1 MKNTTNQ
8 KFLPLISD
16 SIRMNWDKPALSDH
30 EGGTMLYKDFG
41 REIKKLHL
49 LFETLGIKQGDKIA
63 LCGRN
68 SANWAVTFFASLS
81 YGAVV
86 TTILHDFIGESI
98 EAIVNHSESKVFFV
112 EEFAWSKVKPEAIP
126 NVNTI
131 FLINDFSIIKTQSE
145 ELSKAHDNWEELFSA
160 KYPNGFTADD
170 LNFHDEAPEEMAV
183 LNYTSG
189 TTSAPKGVMVP
200 YRSLWSNTDF
210 AIEMIPFVKNGDG
223 IVCMLPMAHM
233 YGLAFEIL
241 LGIAKG
247 CHIHFLTRVP
257 SPQIIMGAFAKVKPT
272 LVLAVPLIIEKI
284 IQGKVFPEL
293 KKQPTKTLLQIPGL
307 RNIVYKKVNAK
318 LMETFGGQLKEVVI
332 GGAALNKEV
341 GDFLTAI
348 RFPYTVG
355 YGMTECGPL
364 IAYEYWEDYAKESCG
379 KVVSRMEVKIDSED
393 PEKVAGEI
401 LTKGMNVML
410 GYFKNEE
417 ATKATFNNEGWLKT
431 GDLGVIDKKGNIFIK
446 GRSKTMILGASGQNI
461 YPEEIESMINNLDY
475 VAESLVIEEKGKLI
489 ALIFPDLEKMQKGQI
504 TKDQIAQIFDEE
516 LKPLNKRLPNYSKIA
531 QIRVRETEFEKTP
544 KRSIKRFLY
553 QS

>member
-1 MKNTTNQ
+1 MINTNQ
-8 KFLPLISD
+8 KFLPLISE
-16 SIRMNWDKPALSDH
+16 SIRQNWDRPALSDH
-30 EGGTMLYKDFG
+30 EGATLSYRDFG

-49 LFETLGIKQGDKIA
+49 LFEVLGIEKGDKIA

-98 EAIVNHSESKVFFV
+98 EAIVNHSESKVLFI
-112 EEFAWSKVKPEAIP
+112 EEFAWSKVNADAIP
-126 NVNTI
+126 DANTI
-131 FLINDFSIIKTQSE
+131 FLINDFSIIKTASE
-145 ELSKAHDNWEELFSA
+145 ELSQARENWDDLFAA

-170 LNFHDEAPEEMAV
+170 LNFHDESAEEMAV

-189 TTSAPKGVMVP
+189 TTSAPKGVMLP

-210 AIEMIPFVKNGDG
+210 AIEMIPFVSTGDG

-247 CHIHFLTRVP
+247 CHINFLTRVP

-284 IQGKVFPEL
+284 IQGRVFPEL

-307 RNIVYKKVNAK
+307 RNIVYKKVHAK
-318 LMETFGGQLKEVVI
+318 LIDTFGGQVKEVVI

-379 KVVSRMEVKIDSED
+379 KVVSRMEVKIESTD
-393 PEKVAGEI
+393 PQNIPGEI
-401 LTKGMNVML
+401 LTKGTNVML

-417 ATKATFNNEGWLKT
+417 ATKATFNDEGWLKT
-431 GDLGVIDKKGNIFIK
+431 GDLGIMDKKGNIFIK
-446 GRSKTMILGASGQNI
+446 GRSKTMILGPSGQNI

-475 VAESLVIEEKGKLI
+475 VAESLVIEEKGKLV
-489 ALIFPDLEKMQKGQI
+489 ALIFPDQEKMQKESISQDQI
-504 TKDQIAQIFDEE
+504 TAIFEEE

-531 QIRVRETEFEKTP
+531 QIRVRDVEFEKTP

-553 QS
+553 QP

>member
-1 MKNTTNQ
+1 MINTNQ
-8 KFLPLISD
+8 KFLPLISE
-16 SIRMNWDKPALSDH
+16 SIRQNWDRPALSDH
-30 EGGTMLYKDFG
+30 EGATLHYKDFG

-49 LFETLGIKQGDKIA
+49 LFEVLGIEKGDKIA

-98 EAIVNHSESKVFFV
+98 EAIVNHSESKVLFI
-112 EEFAWSKVKPEAIP
+112 EEFALSKINPESIP
-126 NVNTI
+126 NANTI
-131 FLINDFSIIKTQSE
+131 FLINDFSIIKTASE
-145 ELSKAHDNWEELFSA
+145 DLPKARENWDNLFVT
-160 KYPNGFTADD
+160 KYPNGFSADD
-170 LNFHDEAPEEMAV
+170 LNFHDESAEEMAV

-189 TTSAPKGVMVP
+189 TTSAPKGVMLP

-210 AIEMIPFVKNGDG
+210 AIEKIPFVSTGDG

-247 CHIHFLTRVP
+247 CHINFLTRVP
-257 SPQIIMGAFAKVKPT
+257 SPQIIMGAFAKIKPT

-284 IQGKVFPEL
+284 IQGRVFPEL

-307 RNIVYKKVNAK
+307 RNIVYKKVHAK
-318 LMETFGGQLKEVVI
+318 LIETFGGQVKEVVI

-341 GDFLTAI
+341 GDFLTTI

-379 KVVSRMEVKIDSED
+379 KAVSRMEVKIESND
-393 PEKVAGEI
+393 PENVPGEI
-401 LTKGMNVML
+401 LTKGSNVML

-417 ATKATFNNEGWLKT
+417 ATKATFNDEGWLKT
-431 GDLGVIDKKGNIFIK
+431 GDLGIIDKKGNIFIK
-446 GRSKTMILGASGQNI
+446 GRSKTMILGPSGQNI
-461 YPEEIESMINNLDY
+461 YPEEIEGMINNLNY
-475 VAESLVIEEKGKLI
+475 VSESLVIEDKGKLI
-489 ALIFPDLEKMQKGQI
+489 ALIFPDLEKMQKEGISQDQI
-504 TKDQIAQIFDEE
+504 TAIFEEE
-516 LKPLNKRLPNYSKIA
+516 LKPMNKRLPNYSKIA
-531 QIRVRETEFEKTP
+531 QIRVRDTEFEKTP

-553 QS
+553 QP